1 MDLKEKLEYR
11 AAEKAKL
18 EKYRTIT
25 ILIIMWPLTFILGW
39 QFVLFALPVLT
50 SELSHQDKILK
61 LCYETGW
68 LAIPIVA
75 CYYRIKVLNRSL
87 GL

>member
-1 MDLKEKLEYR
+1 MDLKEKLNKR
-11 AAEKAKL
+11 DAEKAKL
-18 EKYRTIT
+18 EKYSAIA
-25 ILIIMWPLTFILGW
+25 ILFALWPLVFIMAW
-39 QFVLFALPVLT
+39 QIVLFALPVLT
-50 SELSHQDKILK
+50 SDLSHQDKILK

-68 LAIPIVA
+68 LAVPLIA